1 MNEDEVVEG
10 CIPSVGVDPSKN
22 SSKDPVLDA
31 KYYLIRPEDSKTVYI
46 MKEKPDYNKEPFY
59 KARGK
64 NMSYLNAYCVG
75 LFGVPSLCDKGCNFL
90 FVIGLVPEENSITYI
105 FDKPKENKI
114 DLNKALAYTDSF
126 KIDNEVAD
134 HYKLYDW
141 HIPILLINEPFKSYI
156 QEHLDEFKVEKS
168 EALPVPGP
176 TKESKDIP
184 VILNK
189 RLLI

>member
-1 MNEDEVVEG
+1 MNEVVEG

-59 KARGK
+59 KTCEK

-75 LFGVPSLCDKGCNFL
+75 LFSVPSLCDKGCNFL

-114 DLNKALAYTDSF
+114 DLKKVLASTDTY
-126 KIDNEVAD
+126 KVDKEVAI
-134 HYKLYDW
+134 HYELFDW
-141 HIPILLINEPFKSYI
+141 HIPTLLDSKPFSTYI
-156 QEHLDEFKVEKS
+156 QEHYKSKGKVNETSEIDKTPEHAKS
-168 EALPVPGP
+168 N
-176 TKESKDIP
+176 
-184 VILNK
+184 LNK